1 MRCNGNL
8 FFHLWRTPT
17 PESKHCDAA
26 QTRAPA
32 LCLSRSPRILEAL
45 AQPADLGAP
54 SQEKQ
59 RHRRIPQQYRVF
71 VPQTWNE
78 GQSGSHE
85 ARLASALIRRG
96 ELKKT
101 STIAASP
108 ATFTP
113 SSSLDSDSPNN
124 DNTQPQRHKSS
135 ITGSVQG
142 QEFVQRSKFILP
154 RSQHHSGLAPFSKQ
168 KASAG
173 NSERRN
179 VTTEKCLSYIGSY
192 ITSAKKKKNTHN
204 RSSRDSNSS
213 ELL

>member
-26 QTRAPA
+26 QARAPA
-32 LCLSRSPRILEAL
+32 LSLSRSPRILEAL

-54 SQEKQ
+54 CQEKQ
-59 RHRRIPQQYRVF
+59 RHRRIPQQHRVF

-78 GQSGSHE
+78 RQSGSHE

-96 ELKKT
+96 ELKKPT
-101 STIAASP
+101 
-108 ATFTP
+108 ATFAP
-113 SSSLDSDSPNN
+113 SSSLCSDSPLN
-124 DNTQPQRHKSS
+124 DKTQPQRHKSS

-142 QEFVQRSKFILP
+142 QEFVQRSKFIL
-154 RSQHHSGLAPFSKQ
+154 SHCQHHSGLAHFSKQ

-179 VTTEKCLSYIGSY
+179 VTTEKWLSYISSY
-192 ITSAKKKKNTHN
+192 ITSAKKKKNTQQVL
-204 RSSRDSNSS
+204 
-213 ELL
+213 EGQ